1 MSFTNRPTAS
11 QVGTYA
17 KDLAERVIVTF
28 LQAFGATLVAGG
40 VFDVSGVR
48 DVSAWQAAGVAGIA
62 AVLSLVKGLVAK
74 LVSRKESASLAAGV

>member
-11 QVGTYA
+11 QVGSYA

-48 DVSAWQAAGVAGIA
+48 NVSAWQAAGVAGIA
-62 AVLSLVKGLVAK
+62 AVLSLIKGLVAK
-74 LVSRKESASLAAGV
+74 LVSKKDSASLAAGV